1 MIISLTIQIE
11 SKIETSWIL
20 PWEDNIILVLLFY
33 RSVVRTCWVKP
44 CLRIG
49 TVWEVAN
56 QWFLIWTI
64 KVSQL
69 YIFNLDIVLI
79 PVVLVFSVFNDRLRS
94 KSLQNIRTII
104 KNGRRFYSTKVFSFW
119 FQKFF
124 VNRKENSHSRLG
136 IPITFW
142 LVKSVL
148 DRIVIDSLDANRWKV
163 IWLTLDIGIQAFDR
177 ALDDW
182 KSFWF
187 FICCML
193 QTSDKV
199 LSFNLWVFFTV
210 WCIPFS
216 IFAKL
221 IGIGQTILWNSPVF
235 RNRWNQITILIIFQK
250 TIDQIWSHIR
260 SRCPIGVYIVQG
272 IRVSQINIR
281 VCIAGTRAST
291 SG

>member
-11 SKIETSWIL
+11 AKEIASWVL
-20 PWEDNIILVLLFY
+20 WCVDNIIFVLLFN
-33 RSVVRTCWVKP
+33 RSVVRTCRIKP

-49 TVWEVAN
+49 SVWEVAD
-56 QWFLIWTI
+56 QGFLIWTI
-64 KVSQL
+64 KISQF

-79 PVVLVFSVFNDRLRS
+79 PVVLVFSIFNDRLRS

-104 KNGRRFYSTKVFSFW
+104 KNGRRFYSTKIFSFW
-119 FQKFF
+119 FQEFF
-124 VNRKENSHSRLG
+124 VNRKENPHSRLR

-177 ALDDW
+177 ALNNW

-187 FICCML
+187 FICRML

-199 LSFNLWVFFTV
+199 LGFDTFIFLSIWSV
-210 WCIPFS
+210 PFS
-216 IFAKL
+216 IFTKL
-221 IGIGQTILWNSPVF
+221 IGIGQTILWNRPVF
-235 RNRWNQITILIIFQK
+235 RNRWNQITILVIFQK
-250 TIDQIWSHIR
+250 TINQIWSHIR
-260 SRCPIGVYIVQG
+260 SRSPIGVYIVQG
-272 IRVSQINIR
+272 IRISNINIR
-281 VCIAGTRAST
+281 VCIAGTGAST
-291 SG
+291 SS